1 MEKVEIKK
9 LIEQCLNYFYESGY
23 AKGTIDYYKC
33 LWTKGILQYM
43 SDKGIDMYTPDVG
56 AKFIESTQHQ
66 DMSNH
71 ECERIRS
78 IHALNDIMT
87 VGYIRKQCV
96 RAAFYS
102 LDGAIGKQMEKLV
115 LHLISLRRGK
125 NTLKHYRSCLGNFL
139 YYLDMIGV
147 QNIKQITEEHV
158 IRFLSSQQ
166 LNREKTLSI
175 IRCLFLFWRQENII
189 DGRFEEFFATY
200 KLRKKERIPS
210 YYTTEEIKVI
220 ENSVSR
226 SSALGKRNYAMILL
240 ASRLGLR
247 ASDIMSL
254 KFSDIDWDNDLIKL
268 RIQKTGK
275 TIELPLLADV
285 GNAIID
291 YLRYGRPAS
300 TSQNIFLSSRA
311 PYIAATQSMVCGN
324 INKIIRLS
332 GVNIDKKRHGPH
344 SLRHSLASNMLEN
357 GATMPI
363 ISEVLGHRNTE
374 TTMTYLK
381 INLVALRKCVLPVPP
396 IPDSFYTQKGG
407 AFYG

>member
-78 IHALNDIMT
+78 IHALNDIMI

-96 RAAFYS
+96 RAAFYP

-175 IRCLFLFWRQENII
+175 IC
-189 DGRFEEFFATY
+189 
-200 KLRKKERIPS
+200 
-210 YYTTEEIKVI
+210 
-220 ENSVSR
+220 
-226 SSALGKRNYAMILL
+226 
-240 ASRLGLR
+240 
-247 ASDIMSL
+247 
-254 KFSDIDWDNDLIKL
+254 
-268 RIQKTGK
+268 
-275 TIELPLLADV
+275 
-285 GNAIID
+285 
-291 YLRYGRPAS
+291 RY
-300 TSQNIFLSSRA
+300 
-311 PYIAATQSMVCGN
+311 
-324 INKIIRLS
+324 
-332 GVNIDKKRHGPH
+332 
-344 SLRHSLASNMLEN
+344 
-357 GATMPI
+357 
-363 ISEVLGHRNTE
+363 
-374 TTMTYLK
+374 
-381 INLVALRKCVLPVPP
+381 
-396 IPDSFYTQKGG
+396 
-407 AFYG
+407 

>member
-1 MEKVEIKK
+1 
-9 LIEQCLNYFYESGY
+9 
-23 AKGTIDYYKC
+23 
-33 LWTKGILQYM
+33 
-43 SDKGIDMYTPDVG
+43 MYTFDVG
-56 AKFIESTQHQ
+56 AEFIESTQHQ
-66 DMSNH
+66 GMSNH

-87 VGYIRKQCV
+87 VGYVRKQCV
-96 RAAFYS
+96 RAAIYP

-125 NTLKHYRSCLGNFL
+125 STLKHYRSCLGNFL

-147 QNIKQITEEHV
+147 QNIKQITEEHI

-357 GATMPI
+357 GATMPT
-363 ISEVLGHRNTE
+363 ISEVLGHRNTT

>member
-96 RAAFYS
+96 RAAFYP

-220 ENSVSR
+220 ENSVILELNQMFAIRVERKKLKISR
-226 SSALGKRNYAMILL
+226 KEDILW
-240 ASRLGLR
+240 R
-247 ASDIMSL
+247 
-254 KFSDIDWDNDLIKL
+254 
-268 RIQKTGK
+268 
-275 TIELPLLADV
+275 
-285 GNAIID
+285 
-291 YLRYGRPAS
+291 
-300 TSQNIFLSSRA
+300 FLSLL
-311 PYIAATQSMVCGN
+311 TQHYKENRSVDFYADKLC
-324 INKIIRLS
+324 ISPKHLS
-332 GVNIDKKRHGPH
+332 SVIKQLSHKTAH
-344 SLRHSLASNMLEN
+344 E
-357 GATMPI
+357 I
-363 ISEVLGHRNTE
+363 ISDVVIMAAKQLLKTTTLSIQEISEELNFANQSFFGKFFKQNTGQSPSSYRGE
-374 TTMTYLK
+374 
-381 INLVALRKCVLPVPP
+381 
-396 IPDSFYTQKGG
+396 
-407 AFYG
+407 

>member
-23 AKGTIDYYKC
+23 AKGSIDYYKC

-43 SDKGIDMYTPDVG
+43 SDKGIDMYTLDVG
-56 AKFIESTQHQ
+56 AEFIESTQHQ
-66 DMSNH
+66 GMSNH

-87 VGYIRKQCV
+87 VGYVRKQCV
-96 RAAFYS
+96 RAAIYP

-125 NTLKHYRSCLGNFL
+125 STLKHYRSCLGNFL

-147 QNIKQITEEHV
+147 QNIKQITEEHI

-200 KLRKKERIPS
+200 KLRKKERIP
-210 YYTTEEIKVI
+210 
-220 ENSVSR
+220 
-226 SSALGKRNYAMILL
+226 
-240 ASRLGLR
+240 
-247 ASDIMSL
+247 SDIMSL

-357 GATMPI
+357 GATMPT
-363 ISEVLGHRNTE
+363 ISEVLGHRNTT

>member
-1 MEKVEIKK
+1 
-9 LIEQCLNYFYESGY
+9 
-23 AKGTIDYYKC
+23 
-33 LWTKGILQYM
+33 
-43 SDKGIDMYTPDVG
+43 
-56 AKFIESTQHQ
+56 
-66 DMSNH
+66 
-71 ECERIRS
+71 
-78 IHALNDIMT
+78 MT

-96 RAAFYS
+96 RAAFYP

-166 LNREKTLSI
+166 LTGKDFVYYSMPLS
-175 IRCLFLFWRQENII
+175 FWRQENII

-268 RIQKTGK
+268 RIQKQVK
-275 TIELPLLADV
+275 PLNFHYWQMSV
-285 GNAIID
+285 
-291 YLRYGRPAS
+291 
-300 TSQNIFLSSRA
+300 
-311 PYIAATQSMVCGN
+311 
-324 INKIIRLS
+324 
-332 GVNIDKKRHGPH
+332 
-344 SLRHSLASNMLEN
+344 
-357 GATMPI
+357 MP
-363 ISEVLGHRNTE
+363 
-374 TTMTYLK
+374 
-381 INLVALRKCVLPVPP
+381 
-396 IPDSFYTQKGG
+396 
-407 AFYG
+407 